1 MSRDDA
7 STTPRTFIVSG
18 SRAIRKAA
26 ETRRQFL
33 VCRLFTQYAVR
44 YQGSTLRHWH
54 HPLLEA
60 MLCVELRMAP
70 TFRYQ
75 EWQVVDP
82 ILLTHAA
89 WVDHVA
95 EVVFGI
101 RDNKIG
107 MGE

>member
-1 MSRDDA
+1 MRLVHA
-7 STTPRTFIVSG
+7 KRPPRQRLSP
-18 SRAIRKAA
+18 S
-26 ETRRQFL
+26 
-33 VCRLFTQYAVR
+33 RLFTQYAVR
-44 YQGSTLRHWH
+44 YQGSSLGHWH
-54 HPLLEA
+54 LPVLEA